1 MDNKTYDRLKFT
13 ALVVLPGLS
22 ALYYTVAQVWGLP
35 YAEQVMASVAGL
47 DTFLGLILRKSSK
60 DYHENAP
67 IPDAEFMGHLTIM
80 QDVDGQPLKIQMD
93 PKDEYPVFT
102 EGRAVQ
108 FMVRRAPMFPPSPR
122 TK

>member
-1 MDNKTYDRLKFT
+1 MNSKTYDRLKFT

-22 ALYYTVAQVWGLP
+22 TLYFAVAQIWGLP
-35 YAEQVMASVAGL
+35 YAEQVVGSAAAL

-60 DYHENAP
+60 DYHEQTP
-67 IPDAEFMGHLTIM
+67 VPDAEFMGHLTIM
-80 QDVDGQPLKIQMD
+80 QDVDGQPMQIRVD
-93 PKDEYPVFT
+93 PKDDYPIFT
-102 EGRAVQ
+102 EGKAVQ